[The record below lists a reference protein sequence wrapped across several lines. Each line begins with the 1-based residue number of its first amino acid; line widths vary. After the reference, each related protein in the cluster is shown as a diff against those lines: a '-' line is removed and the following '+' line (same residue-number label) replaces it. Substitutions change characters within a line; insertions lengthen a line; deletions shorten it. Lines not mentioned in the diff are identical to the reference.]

1 MDKKMYINL
10 DKDDE
15 EDQELLD
22 MLDNKV
28 KVSKS
33 TKVFAR
39 NLGEIKEEDEEK
51 LNKEDTSR
59 NYENPGAK
67 NNLEEKNKKIK
78 LVINIP
84 EDNINDINNNI
95 NNIITKDNKFLNS
108 KAIKT
113 PTNFIKY
120 NYMNKIN
127 NFKIFRNNNNQNNV
141 DIYNPLLSS
150 KNNINNLTNK
160 SPQIENSKNN
170 FFINNSKKYRVIP
183 DDAKCPTAIFQTISN
198 SINDVIVPIINKNK
212 RNCNSRC
219 QNKNNILARQFNNNI
234 KKEDKYLRQKI
245 NTAPN
250 KKIKNLV
257 IEREMFNS
265 ANDSI
270 SLYGK
275 LHKIKIEKG
284 MMNAKLANVINK
296 QMIDCQKYLDQ
307 SKTNQFP
314 YMMSNSKFRSH
325 SYKRGNY

>member
-59 NYENPGAK
+59 INENSGAK
-67 NNLEEKNKKIK
+67 NNLEEKNKKMK
-78 LVINIP
+78 LVIKIP

-95 NNIITKDNKFLNS
+95 NNIITKDNKFLSSNP
-108 KAIKT
+108 IKT
-113 PTNFIKY
+113 PTNCNKFS
-120 NYMNKIN
+120 YMNKIN
-127 NFKIFRNNNNQNNV
+127 NYKIFRNNNQNNNV
-141 DIYNPLLSS
+141 AYNPIIAS
-150 KNNINNLTNK
+150 NNNNNLMMKTPK
-160 SPQIENSKNN
+160 IENSKNN
-170 FFINNSKKYRVIP
+170 LIINSNSKKYNIIP
-183 DDAKCPTAIFQTISN
+183 DDAKRPTAIFQTISN
-198 SINDVIVPIINKNK
+198 SINDVIVPLLNKNK

-284 MMNAKLANVINK
+284 INSVKLNELFSKKNIFKYNNFNNK
-296 QMIDCQKYLDQ
+296 LPNIYQ
-307 SKTNQFP
+307 N
-314 YMMSNSKFRSH
+314 N
-325 SYKRGNY
+325 NY

>member
-1 MDKKMYINL
+1 MEKKTYINL

-22 MLDNKV
+22 MLNNHIT
-28 KVSKS
+28 SKS
-33 TKVFAR
+33 TKLCSKKS
-39 NLGEIKEEDEEK
+39 LGEIKEEDEEK

-59 NYENPGAK
+59 IINDNSEKK
-67 NNLEEKNKKIK
+67 NNLEKKNKKIK
-78 LVINIP
+78 LEIEIP
-84 EDNINDINNNI
+84 ENDINDINNNI

-141 DIYNPLLSS
+141 NIYNPLLSS
-150 KNNINNLTNK
+150 NNNINNLTNK

-198 SINDVIVPIINKNK
+198 SINDVIVPILNKNK

-284 MMNAKLANVINK
+284 INSVKLNELFSKKNIFKYNNFNNK
-296 QMIDCQKYLDQ
+296 LPNIYQ
-307 SKTNQFP
+307 N
-314 YMMSNSKFRSH
+314 N
-325 SYKRGNY
+325 NY